1 MAVCTLSSRQA
12 RTETETLPA
21 LVAAGCA
28 DGQVAVC
35 GLGAVA
41 PHLGQPGCCP
51 PRKSP
56 SLCPMFGVKPGFMGG
71 SAMGANAQ
79 RPKGFMGPGL

>member
-28 DGQVAVC
+28 DGQVAAC